1 MKLGIRAKLTISLL
15 FMLVL
20 SFLFSGSILISD
32 SEKRLETF
40 HHTQAKY
47 QARTLAEASLDA
59 IVSEDYELMER
70 WVSSAM
76 PSDVYAYA
84 GLVKPNGKII
94 THTNLYLIGKTI
106 STLNGNPEVNLRKV
120 SYEGRPVMEA
130 IHPLVIG
137 KKHLANAHVAYYL
150 DVPNDIG
157 SETTARLIVIL
168 IVTSVVMLIGVAL
181 IINQYIDP
189 LRQLTFCIAQFSID
203 KGIKIAP
210 RIMGRKDEI
219 GALANTFNELSYRLL
234 NSYKDLKAK
243 SHELEGKVIER
254 TRKLTELNLQLQES
268 ESYINAIMEN
278 VVDAIATINTSGII
292 QSYNS
297 SAEKLFGY
305 TKEEAIGKNISLLMP
320 EGEKIKHDDYIV
332 NYLQSGK
339 AGILGNGAREL
350 VAITKEGREFPMELL
365 INELKR
371 EEGHI
376 FIGTMR
382 DITERKLAES
392 NLRYAAD
399 HDALT
404 KLYNRKYFEEEL
416 ERVVER
422 VRRGQSLHCALFYI
436 DLDNF
441 KYVNDNLGHAAGDKV
456 LLDVTDIMK
465 KRVRKSDLAARLGGD
480 EFVVLIYDTS
490 LEMAKAIADSFRNLV
505 FNYKYKHDGTEVDVG
520 CSIGVVMITEEYS
533 TKEDVLA
540 DADSAC
546 YEAKAAGRN
555 CVKVFSKSA

>member
-20 SFLFSGSILISD
+20 SFLLSGAILISD
-32 SEKRLETF
+32 SEQRLETF

-76 PSDVYAYA
+76 PSDEYAYA
-84 GLVKPNGKII
+84 GLVKPDGKII
-94 THTNLYLIGKTI
+94 THTNLFLIGKSI
-106 STLNGNPEVNLRKV
+106 PTLNGHQEVNLRKV

-130 IHPLVIG
+130 VHPLIIG

-150 DVPNDIG
+150 DVHDDLG
-157 SETTARLIVIL
+157 SETTARLIIVL
-168 IVTSVVMLIGVAL
+168 IVSSVVMLVGVAL

-189 LRQLTFCIAQFSID
+189 LRKLTFCIAQFSID

-210 RIMGRKDEI
+210 RIVGRKDEV
-219 GALANTFNELSYRLL
+219 GALANTFNDLSYRLL
-234 NSYKDLKAK
+234 SSYKDLEAK
-243 SHELEGKVIER
+243 SHELEDKVIER
-254 TRKLTELNLQLQES
+254 TRELTEMNLHLQES

-278 VVDAIATINTSGII
+278 VVDAIVTINTAGVI
-292 QSYNS
+292 QSFNS

-320 EGEKIKHDDYIV
+320 ENEKIKHDDYIV
-332 NYLQSGK
+332 NYIQGGK
-339 AGILGNGAREL
+339 AGIIGFDAREL
-350 VAITKEGREFPMELL
+350 VAVTKEGRVFPMELS
-365 INELKR
+365 INELER
-371 EEGHI
+371 EDGHI

-382 DITERKLAES
+382 DITERKLAEE
-392 NLRYAAD
+392 NLRYEAD

-404 KLYNRKYFEEEL
+404 GLYNRKYFEEEL

-422 VRRGQSLHCALFYI
+422 VRRGQSHHCALFYI

-441 KYVNDNLGHAAGDKV
+441 KFVNDSLGHAAGDKV
-456 LLDVTDIMK
+456 LLDVTDILK

-490 LEMAKAIADSFRNLV
+490 LEMAESIADSFRNLV
-505 FNYKYKHDGTEVDVG
+505 FNYKYIQNGMEVDVG
-520 CSIGVVMITEEYS
+520 CSIGVAMITKDYS
-533 TKEDVLA
+533 TKEEVLA

-546 YEAKAAGRN
+546 YEAKGAGRN
-555 CVKVFSKSA
+555 CVVVFSKK